1 MAFLAVELKS
11 AVEWNRIWI
20 ALAVVV
26 AAGLIAK
33 VVDMRMA
40 RRVLHP
46 AAATR
51 YRVLRRTVSIAIVA
65 IGILSALLTI
75 PQVQAVAGGVLASTA
90 VLGLVIG
97 LAAQRTLSN
106 FVAGILIAISQPLRL
121 GDLVTVDGETGRVE
135 EIALSYTFIR
145 LGDGARL
152 VIPNEKLASD
162 TIRNST
168 IRTVDTVAEIKVQV
182 PLNQD
187 VAAAVHA
194 LREEIGEYEDGDV
207 VLTGLEGEATLTV
220 RVPAPPGDAERLEH
234 DLRLRAHTR
243 LRAEGVFA

>member
-1 MAFLAVELKS
+1 VD
-11 AVEWNRIWI
+11 WNGILV
-20 ALAVVV
+20 ALGVVV
-26 AAGLIAK
+26 AAVVIAK
-33 VVDMRMA
+33 IVDTRMA

-51 YRVLRRTVSIAIVA
+51 YGVLRRTIFTAIVA
-65 IGILSALLTI
+65 VGILSALLTV
-75 PQVQAVAGGVLASTA
+75 PQVRAVAGGVLASTA
-90 VLGLVIG
+90 VVGLVIG
-97 LAAQRTLSN
+97 FAAQRTLSN

-145 LGDGARL
+145 TADGARV
-152 VIPNEKLASD
+152 VIPNDKLASD

-187 VAAAVHA
+187 VAAAVDV
-194 LREEIGEYEDGDV
+194 LREELGEYEGADV
-207 VLTGLEGEATLTV
+207 VVTSLEEGTATLTV
-220 RVPAPPGDAERLEH
+220 RVPHPPVEPERLEH
-234 DLRLRAHTR
+234 ELRLRAQRR
-243 LRAEGVFA
+243 LRTAGMYA

>member
-1 MAFLAVELKS
+1 VD
-11 AVEWNRIWI
+11 WNHIWI

-26 AAGLIAK
+26 AAALIAK
-33 VVDMRMA
+33 LVDMRMA
-40 RRVLHP
+40 PRVLHP

-51 YRVLRRTVSIAIVA
+51 YRVLRRTVSSAIIAV
-65 IGILSALLTI
+65 GILSALLTI
-75 PQVQAVAGGVLASTA
+75 PGVQAVAGAVLASTA
-90 VLGLVIG
+90 VVGLVLG

-145 LGDGARL
+145 LSDGARL

-187 VAAAVHA
+187 VAAAVDA
-194 LREEIGEYEDGDV
+194 LREEIADYEGANV
-207 VLTGLEGEATLTV
+207 VLTGLEGGAMLTV

-234 DLRLRAHTR
+234 ELRLRAHKR